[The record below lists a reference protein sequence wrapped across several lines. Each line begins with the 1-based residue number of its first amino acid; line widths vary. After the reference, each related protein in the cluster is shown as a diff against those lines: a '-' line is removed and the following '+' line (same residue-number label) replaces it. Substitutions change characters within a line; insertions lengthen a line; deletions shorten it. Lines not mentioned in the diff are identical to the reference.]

1 MRLDQGPLLHLGVFR
16 QKEADHLLI
25 TIHHL
30 IVDGVSWRILLE
42 DLQTA
47 YQQALDGK
55 QIKLPPK
62 SDSYIK
68 YAEELFDISKSKALL
83 EEAAYWDSVMSSET
97 APALKIT
104 DENAGRL
111 QENARTA
118 SWILSGE
125 VTKQSLL
132 ETQQAYG
139 TDVHELLLTAL
150 GMALH
155 EWTGS
160 EQILISTEGHGRQG
174 HMPDIDMSRTA
185 GWFTSVYPVLLDMR
199 VPGGSGEKTA
209 HRIKTVKD
217 MMRRVPHHG
226 TGYGSL
232 RYSRNIL
239 YKDPEISFNYLGAF
253 DGLEG
258 TLKMSPFKPQT

>member
-1 MRLDQGPLLHLGVFR
+1 
-16 QKEADHLLI
+16 
-25 TIHHL
+25 
-30 IVDGVSWRILLE
+30 
-42 DLQTA
+42 
-47 YQQALDGK
+47 
-55 QIKLPPK
+55 
-62 SDSYIK
+62 
-68 YAEELFDISKSKALL
+68 
-83 EEAAYWDSVMSSET
+83 MSSET
-97 APALKIT
+97 APLPKIT

-118 SWILSGE
+118 SWILSSE
-125 VTKQSLL
+125 VTKQLLL

-199 VPGGSGEKTA
+199 VPGGSGEKPLTA
-209 HRIKTVKD
+209 
-217 MMRRVPHHG
+217 
-226 TGYGSL
+226 
-232 RYSRNIL
+232 
-239 YKDPEISFNYLGAF
+239 
-253 DGLEG
+253 
-258 TLKMSPFKPQT
+258 

>member
-97 APALKIT
+97 APPLKIT

-118 SWILSGE
+118 SWILRP
-125 VTKQSLL
+125 K
-132 ETQQAYG
+132 
-139 TDVHELLLTAL
+139 
-150 GMALH
+150 
-155 EWTGS
+155 
-160 EQILISTEGHGRQG
+160 
-174 HMPDIDMSRTA
+174 
-185 GWFTSVYPVLLDMR
+185 
-199 VPGGSGEKTA
+199 
-209 HRIKTVKD
+209 
-217 MMRRVPHHG
+217 
-226 TGYGSL
+226 
-232 RYSRNIL
+232 SRNSRCW
-239 YKDPEISFNYLGAF
+239 KHSRHTERMFMNCF
-253 DGLEG
+253 
-258 TLKMSPFKPQT
+258 